1 VKSYPGETQDNI
13 IVYRSSFPRRCGK
26 TVIDNYLQ
34 SDHGLQCHA
43 VFVLKGEP
51 KIRIWQ
57 RLVRKSQHNHKS
69 REMGRWTTL
78 KFIGQ
83 VTAIVHI
90 APHFGIF
97 VYCADILLKE
107 VAPLIC
113 VRMLGADY
121 QRNM

>member
-1 VKSYPGETQDNI
+1 
-13 IVYRSSFPRRCGK
+13 
-26 TVIDNYLQ
+26 
-34 SDHGLQCHA
+34 
-43 VFVLKGEP
+43 
-51 KIRIWQ
+51 
-57 RLVRKSQHNHKS
+57 
-69 REMGRWTTL
+69 MGQWTTL

-97 VYCADILLKE
+97 VYCANILLKE

-121 QRNM
+121 QRNMTLSDPFFRLAFRMKSLKKN